1 MDLDDLIG
9 WLQAREGIDEVYVS
23 IEVNPV
29 VRRTNTGE
37 YDDSFSSIRERVVS
51 EGDLGGLADDTDW
64 HYNPSV
70 DLISDYRIEDRFTKR
85 YTIDTDGVDSNE

>member
-9 WLQAREGIDEVYVS
+9 RLQVREGIAKVHVS
-23 IEVNPV
+23 IEVSPV

-37 YDDSFSSIRERVVS
+37 YDDSLNPIRERVVS
-51 EGDLGGLADDTDW
+51 EADLDALADDIDW

-70 DLISDYRIEDRFTKR
+70 DLISDHRIEDRFSKR
-85 YTIDTDGVDSNE
+85 YTVDTDNNDD